1 MIFIVKINYFIIY
14 FNSIQWNANYGTYFC
29 DMIKKVSIYG
39 LAFGSLSASMLLIM
53 YLNKLYLK
61 HTLVSALPVIG
72 NLVIFGAGVYFLIK
86 SLMNEKAE
94 KPITLGKALFASLL
108 MALLTA
114 MINIAA
120 YQHIVK
126 NEKVIFGEYKNMQ
139 MQSIPVRVKAQFS
152 EIPVAEQQKKIA
164 EYQKNFEDNLS
175 VESFSMVEIQ
185 MFFSV
190 ALVVT
195 LLVYIANQKKQ

>member
-1 MIFIVKINYFIIY
+1 MIFILKINNFNIY
-14 FNSIQWNANYGTYFC
+14 FNSIEWNANYGTYFC
-29 DMIKKVSIYG
+29 VMIKKVSIYG

-86 SLMNEKAE
+86 SLMNEKTE

-108 MALLTA
+108 MGLLTA

-126 NEKVIFGEYKNMQ
+126 NKKAIFGEYKNMQ
-139 MQSIPVRVKAQFS
+139 MQSIPVRVKAQFPELS
-152 EIPVAEQQKKIA
+152 ESEQQKKIA
-164 EYQKNFEDNLS
+164 EYQKNFEENLS

-185 MFFSV
+185 MFLSV

>member
-1 MIFIVKINYFIIY
+1 
-14 FNSIQWNANYGTYFC
+14 
-29 DMIKKVSIYG
+29 MIKKVTIYG

-86 SLMNEKAE
+86 SLMNEKTE

-108 MALLTA
+108 MGLLTA

-126 NEKVIFGEYKNMQ
+126 NKKEIFGEYKNMQ
-139 MQSIPVRVKAQFS
+139 MQSIPVRVKAQFPEIS
-152 EIPVAEQQKKIA
+152 ESEQQKKIA

-195 LLVYIANQKKQ
+195 LLVYIANQKRQ

>member
-61 HTLVSALPVIG
+61 HTLLSALPVIG

-86 SLMNEKAE
+86 SLMNEKTE

-108 MALLTA
+108 MGLLTA

-139 MQSIPVRVKAQFS
+139 LQSIPVRVKAQFP
-152 EIPVAEQQKKIA
+152 EISVSEQQKKIA
-164 EYQKNFEDNLS
+164 EYQKNFEENLT

>member
-139 MQSIPVRVKAQFS
+139 MQSIPVRVKAQFP

-164 EYQKNFEDNLS
+164 EYQKNLEDNLS

>member
-1 MIFIVKINYFIIY
+1 
-14 FNSIQWNANYGTYFC
+14 
-29 DMIKKVSIYG
+29 
-39 LAFGSLSASMLLIM
+39 
-53 YLNKLYLK
+53 
-61 HTLVSALPVIG
+61 
-72 NLVIFGAGVYFLIK
+72 
-86 SLMNEKAE
+86 MNEKTE

-108 MALLTA
+108 MGLLTA

-139 MQSIPVRVKAQFS
+139 LQSIPIRVKAQFP
-152 EIPVAEQQKKIA
+152 EISVADQQNKIA
-164 EYQKNFEDNLS
+164 EYQKNFEENLT

>member
-139 MQSIPVRVKAQFS
+139 MQSIPVRVKAQFP

>member
-1 MIFIVKINYFIIY
+1 
-14 FNSIQWNANYGTYFC
+14 
-29 DMIKKVSIYG
+29 MIKKVSIYG

-86 SLMNEKAE
+86 SLMNEKTE

-139 MQSIPVRVKAQFS
+139 LQSIPVRVKAQFPEIS
-152 EIPVAEQQKKIA
+152 ESEQQKKVA
-164 EYQKNFEDNLS
+164 EYQKNFEENLS